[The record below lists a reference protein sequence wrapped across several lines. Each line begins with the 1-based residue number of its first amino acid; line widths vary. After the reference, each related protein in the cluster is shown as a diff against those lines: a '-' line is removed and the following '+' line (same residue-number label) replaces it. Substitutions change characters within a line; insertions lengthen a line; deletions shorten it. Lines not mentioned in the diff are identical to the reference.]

1 MSNQKENKNI
11 KFENLYKL
19 YAKDIL
25 FFLYRLTKDIET
37 SQDFLQETFV
47 NFIKMFSDKDLPKED
62 KCKIYLFQTAKNL
75 FINHYRKKKKEKLDI
90 LQKRKNPIEEEQE
103 NLLNSQYNLLE
114 KYDQEKEKIFWDLLD
129 TLEEEEKTIVI
140 LRYNIDMNLEE
151 ISKILKKSMSTISR
165 RLEKIKKK
173 LLKIAKERNY
183 L

>member
-1 MSNQKENKNI
+1 MNHQKENKNI

-25 FFLYRLTKDIET
+25 FFLYRLTKDIEI

-47 NFIKMFSDKDLPKED
+47 NFIKMFSDKDLPKDD

-75 FINHYRKKKKEKLDI
+75 YINYYRKKKKEKLQVI
-90 LQKRKNPIEEEQE
+90 NKSQNFVEEQK
-103 NLLNSQYNLLE
+103 NLSNHQDNFLE
-114 KYDQEKEKIFWDLLD
+114 KYDQDKERIFWELLNALD
-129 TLEEEEKTIVI
+129 EEEKTIII
-140 LRYNIDMNLEE
+140 LKYNIDMNLEE
-151 ISKILKKSMSTISR
+151 ISKIVKKSVSTISR